1 MRFDNTCHSVM
12 NIDPQYG
19 WLFLMKDVSNFQNLI
34 ALALQ
39 CSYSTHVRFFKLR
52 RDGKGLRQGAKQHG
66 A

>member
-1 MRFDNTCHSVM
+1 M